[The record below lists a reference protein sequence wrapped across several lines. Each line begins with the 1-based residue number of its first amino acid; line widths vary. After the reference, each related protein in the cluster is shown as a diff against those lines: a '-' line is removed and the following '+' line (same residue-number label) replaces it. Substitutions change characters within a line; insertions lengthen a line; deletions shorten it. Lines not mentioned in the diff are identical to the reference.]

1 MYDGT
6 QAIWGQGMRVGILGG
21 GRWGQALA
29 RLVLAAGNE
38 PFVAYRSRPERPPKL
53 IPSSDHP
60 PDVSAAC
67 ELLFVA
73 TSASELR
80 SALRL
85 ARPSAAN
92 RILIAGRGLEPD
104 SGRWLSEVVLE
115 ECDARAIGALAGP
128 APAEEILNG
137 GLCAG
142 VLASADAELRAK
154 ATAALHSSR
163 YRVYASEDL
172 AGVEFAGAAMPVL
185 ATMIGMVTSL
195 QGAGVGLHAM
205 VVARGLEEMSRVART
220 LGAHPATLGGLAG
233 IGDLVAV
240 QSRPAH
246 PHFRAGAALAR
257 GDRTLGPRALA
268 ETLLALAKKSEVETP
283 LLESLVAI
291 WRGLDPLE
299 VVSEMM
305 AREAQPEFATPW

>member
-1 MYDGT
+1 
-6 QAIWGQGMRVGILGG
+6 MRVGILGS
-21 GRWGQALA
+21 GRRGQALA
-29 RLVLAAGNE
+29 RLVLVAGNE
-38 PFVAYRSRPERPPKL
+38 PFVAYRSRYERPPKI
-53 IPSSDHP
+53 IPSSAHP
-60 PDVSAAC
+60 PDVSASC
-67 ELLFVA
+67 ELLFLA

-92 RILIAGRGLEPD
+92 RILIAGCGLEPD
-104 SGRWLSEVVLE
+104 SGRWLSEVVRE
-115 ECDARAIGALAGP
+115 ECDSRAIGALAGP
-128 APAEEILNG
+128 APAEEMLNG

-142 VLASADAELRAK
+142 VFASTDVDLREQ
-154 ATAALHSSR
+154 ATAALHSNR
-163 YRVYASEDL
+163 YRVYASQDL

-205 VVARGLEEMSRVART
+205 VVARGLEEMSRIART

-257 GDRTLGPRALA
+257 GDRTQGPRALA
-268 ETLLALAKKSEVETP
+268 ETLLALARKNSVEAP
-283 LLESLVAI
+283 LLDSLVAT
-291 WRGLDPLE
+291 WRGLAPLDA
-299 VVSEMM
+299 VSEMM
-305 AREAQPEFATPW
+305 SQKAQPEFATPW